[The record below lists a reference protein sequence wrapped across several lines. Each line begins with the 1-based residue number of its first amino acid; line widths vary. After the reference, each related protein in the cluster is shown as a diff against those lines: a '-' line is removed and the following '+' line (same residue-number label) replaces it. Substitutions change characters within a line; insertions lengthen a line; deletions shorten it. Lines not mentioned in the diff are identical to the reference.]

1 MKFQSS
7 QGTMTWKYVH
17 IKNNK
22 GRSHRFQA
30 SYNDG
35 VLRCAPHVQ
44 NNLQE
49 IRSSQNRSD
58 RTRNKA
64 KSVPLSFQV
73 GRWWRDINVW
83 CCSRLSASD
92 AGSPF
97 SPLLLPSSSF
107 QTFWSPRHCHVNQS
121 KVPSVVTPYIIFT
134 GSVSTGFHLIIPYL
148 LSPSLHFAFPQS
160 TWPFLFYFFFFA
172 PFIHLFQCGG
182 VSSEGQTCLYVYKAV
197 CLFSCSAPFRS
208 LM

>member
-1 MKFQSS
+1 
-7 QGTMTWKYVH
+7 MTWKYVH

-64 KSVPLSFQV
+64 KSVPLSFQSRQV
-73 GRWWRDINVW
+73 MKRYQCLMLQQTFSVWR
-83 CCSRLSASD
+83 RLSFLPSAPPVQLLSD
-92 AGSPF
+92 LLVP
-97 SPLLLPSSSF
+97 SPLP
-107 QTFWSPRHCHVNQS
+107 CQS
-121 KVPSVVTPYIIFT
+121 IKS
-134 GSVSTGFHLIIPYL
+134 
-148 LSPSLHFAFPQS
+148 
-160 TWPFLFYFFFFA
+160 
-172 PFIHLFQCGG
+172 
-182 VSSEGQTCLYVYKAV
+182 
-197 CLFSCSAPFRS
+197 PFRS
-208 LM
+208 DAIYNIHRQCIHRISFNYSLFTFSFFTLCISPEHLTIFILFFFLCTFHSFISMWGCLKWRSDVFICL